1 VAEGTVRLPLDSTGK
16 ILRTQTVTVGAQ
28 SEEQQVISLGD
39 AAGHVAAVSA
49 AGGQYTQLTS
59 ASTIGQVAQVN
70 PYGSLKV
77 QPPPQLWF
85 LDAFATL
92 DTVNRWV
99 TGGTVPPVAANAA
112 VFSPGTAAN
121 ASSTLS
127 SIPVFSTTTN
137 YVSITLA
144 VALETTA
151 VTGAHRWFGLGTA
164 PASPSATNPV
174 QDGLGWEVDTAG
186 AFRASMYQNGGR
198 VWTSVLTYPS
208 DGQPHLY
215 VMEWSASGVL
225 YYIDQ
230 TEVPVVAAPP
240 VLTGVAWM
248 PIRAAQFNGATAL
261 TSPATFSMRAAGTAD
276 SMSPATMISDG
287 TYPWRRTV
295 VSANGVLAAGMPDVT
310 VPGTIPMTT
319 TGGAV
324 TATTS
329 GVGVVGVQ
337 VAGTWTGTIALEATT
352 DGTNWFSVNGV
363 QSGSGAIAGVI
374 TGNGQWRINSAGY
387 ASVRIR
393 SSIAGTG
400 TATAVLVAAAPSSL
414 ITAAEPLQVRGYAIS
429 PTTATM
435 TTTGTFGPVDVSSAG
450 NITITASG
458 TFGGTIAGVIEQSND
473 GATWYPAG
481 GVRSDTGLA
490 ESTWTLAA
498 GSVRMWDLGCEGIT
512 AVRIRLTTAPT
523 SNSVVF
529 RAAPGGMSFSP
540 QVAATLQDPPKVGL
554 TWYSL
559 AYAVTATESLV
570 TITGVQRV
578 GSANSTAALVVTAG
592 KTLRVQTISGSI
604 TLVSATAGQT
614 RVTLRAAPGGAAV
627 ATSPIYW
634 AIRKGA
640 SNLTVGTV
648 YDFDTTI
655 PGGLDFPSG
664 TGVAITASA
673 GAASLHT
680 LDLSMIGYEY

>member
-28 SEEQQVISLGD
+28 SEEQQVVTLGD
-39 AAGHVAAVSA
+39 AAGHVAALSA

-59 ASTIGQVAQVN
+59 ANAITQVAQVN
-70 PYGSLKV
+70 PYGLLKI

-85 LDAFATL
+85 LDAFTTL
-92 DTVNRWV
+92 DTTNRWT
-99 TGGTVPPVAANAA
+99 TGGTTAPVAANAA

-121 ASSTLS
+121 ASSTLT
-127 SIPVFSTTTN
+127 SIPQFSSTTAF
-137 YVSITLA
+137 VSCITV

-151 VTGAHRWFGLGTA
+151 VTGAHRFWGLGTA
-164 PASPSATNPV
+164 PASPSATNPI
-174 QDGLGWEVDTAG
+174 QDAIGWEVDTSG
-186 AFRASMYQNGGR
+186 VLRASMYQNAGR
-198 VWTSVLTYPS
+198 VWTSVLTYPA

-215 VMEWSASGVL
+215 SVEWSASGAL
-225 YYIDQ
+225 FYIDN
-230 TEVPVVAAPP
+230 TESPLITAPP
-240 VLTGVAWM
+240 VLTGVASL
-248 PIRAAQFNGATAL
+248 PIRAAQYNGTTAL
-261 TSPATFSMRAAGTAD
+261 SAPATFSLRAAGITD
-276 SMSPATMISDG
+276 SMSPATMLSDA
-287 TYPWRRTV
+287 TYPWRRAT
-295 VSANGVLAAGMPDVT
+295 VSANGVLSAGMPDVT
-310 VPGTIPMTT
+310 VPGSIPMTT

-324 TATTS
+324 TAVTS

-352 DGTNWFSVNGV
+352 DGANWFAVNGV
-363 QSGSGAIAGVI
+363 QSGTGAISGAI

-387 ASVRIR
+387 AQVRIR

-400 TATAVLVAAAPSSL
+400 TATAVLVAAAPASL
-414 ITAAEPLQVRGYAIS
+414 ITAAEPLQVRGYAIAATS
-429 PTTATM
+429 TTM
-435 TTTGTFGPVDVSSAG
+435 TTTGTFGPIDVSSAG

-458 TFGGTIAGVIEQSND
+458 TFGGTIAGVIEQTND
-473 GATWYPAG
+473 GATWYPAA

-490 ESTWTLAA
+490 ESVWTLAA

-512 AVRIRLTTAPT
+512 QVRIRLTTAPT
-523 SNSVVF
+523 SNNVVF
-529 RAAPGGMSFSP
+529 RAGPGGMSFSP
-540 QVAATLQDPPKVGL
+540 QVAATLQDPPRVGL

-578 GSANSTAALVVTAG
+578 GQANSTAALVVTAG

-614 RVTLRAAPGGAAV
+614 RVTLRAAAGGAAV

-640 SNLTVGTV
+640 SSLTVGTV